1 MRYRFLF
8 LFLLL
13 VPAAAWAG
21 KPFPYEDGDGFKT
34 PGDGVDG
41 VERTETGT
49 EISLPLGLPLS
60 YEKPTPS
67 GTDNNYMGGVTP
79 APASGTAAGTKIIYR
94 VDFRDDVGPPSWREA
109 QAALRQARYMKAD
122 VILIHMNGFNG
133 SLETADNIRRNL
145 LEFDKP
151 VMVYLDKPTTGA
163 GTLISLAGDSIY
175 MNPKSRIGSATLKDR
190 SGRPAPGNYQR
201 YMRSLL
207 HHTAEATS
215 HNPVAA
221 EAMSNGK
228 ENRLLNASEA
238 RQNNL
243 IEGQAGSVDD
253 VLRLSGYDD
262 YKVIRYTPGAW
273 ERLISLLL
281 TPGMRF
287 LLLCSMALCL
297 FRFAFTSAGKGK
309 MAVLHFMLAVPLFGA
324 LYEDARADFMEI
336 GMYAAAATLLL
347 FAPLLPVRLRRIV
360 AFTLFAAC
368 VYLLSAASVETHA
381 AFDPAALYTTGDLLE
396 TVLFTG
402 SAFLLAGIIRWFA
415 PVPRLAAFLRSNSN
429 SGETIEL
436 FATVPSRSDHFPF
449 GK

>member
-1 MRYRFLF
+1 MRYRFFFLF
-8 LFLLL
+8 LFL

-21 KPFPYEDGDGFKT
+21 KAFPYADGDGFKT
-34 PGDGVDG
+34 PGEGIDG

-49 EISLPLGLPLS
+49 DISMPLGLPLS
-60 YEKPTPS
+60 LDKPTPS
-67 GTDNNYMGGVTP
+67 GADNNAMGGVTP
-79 APASGTAAGTKIIYR
+79 APAAGTSSASKIVYR

-151 VMVYLDKPTTGA
+151 VMVYVDKPTTGA

-175 MNPKSRIGSATLKDR
+175 MNPKSRIGSATVKDK

-221 EAMSNGK
+221 EAMS
-228 ENRLLNASEA
+228 SEA
-238 RQNNL
+238 SGILLTPGEASRENL

-253 VLRLSGYDD
+253 VLRLSGYGE
-262 YKVIRYTPGAW
+262 YTVIRYTPGAW
-273 ERLISLLL
+273 ERLINLLL

-287 LLLCSMALCL
+287 FLLCCMALCL
-297 FRFAFTSAGKGK
+297 FRFAFTPTGKTATAI
-309 MAVLHFMLAVPLFGA
+309 MHVLFAIPLLGA

-336 GMYAAAATLLL
+336 GMYAMTALLLL
-347 FAPLLPVRLRRIV
+347 FAPLFPERIRRV
-360 AFTLFAAC
+360 LAFTLFAAA
-368 VYLLSAASVETHA
+368 VYLLSAANVETHA
-381 AFDPAALYTTGDLLE
+381 AFDPAALYSTGELLQ

-402 SAFLLAGIIRWFA
+402 GAFVLAGFIRWFA
-415 PVPRLAAFLRSNSN
+415 PQQRLSAFLRSSSN
-429 SGETIEL
+429 EAETIEL
-436 FATVPSRSDHFPF
+436 FAAVPSKTDAVHF

>member
-1 MRYRFLF
+1 MRYRLFFLF
-8 LFLLL
+8 LFL
-13 VPAAAWAG
+13 VPAVAWAG
-21 KPFPYEDGDGFKT
+21 KAFPYTDGDGFKN
-34 PGDGVDG
+34 PGEGIDGI
-41 VERTETGT
+41 ERTETGT

-60 YEKPTPS
+60 YDNLTPS
-67 GTDNNYMGGVTP
+67 GSDNNYMGGVTP
-79 APASGTAAGTKIIYR
+79 APASGSSGGSKIVYR

-109 QAALRQARYMKAD
+109 QAALRQARFMKAD

-175 MNPKSRIGSATLKDR
+175 MNPKSRLGSATLKDK
-190 SGRPAPGNYQR
+190 SGRPAPGSYQR

-221 EAMSNGK
+221 EAMSNGMTSQT
-228 ENRLLNASEA
+228 LNASEA

-253 VLRLSGYDD
+253 VLRLSGYED

-287 LLLCSMALCL
+287 LLLCGMALCL
-297 FRFAFTSAGKGK
+297 FRFAFTPANKAWT
-309 MAVLHFMLAVPLFGA
+309 AVLHLLLAVPFFGA

-336 GMYAAAATLLL
+336 GMYAAAALLLL
-347 FAPLLPVRLRRIV
+347 FAPLFPARVRRIV
-360 AFTLFAAC
+360 AFSLFAAC
-368 VYLLSAASVETHA
+368 VYLLSAAHVETHA
-381 AFDPAALYTTGDLLE
+381 AFDPAALYSTGELME

-402 SAFLLAGIIRWFA
+402 SAFALAWFIRWFA
-415 PVPRLAAFLRSNSN
+415 PLQRLAAFLRSNDH

-436 FATVPSRSDHFPF
+436 FAAVKSGSDNYHR
-449 GK
+449 GN

>member
-1 MRYRFLF
+1 MRYRLFF

-21 KPFPYEDGDGFKT
+21 KPFPYIDGDGFKT
-34 PGDGVDG
+34 PSDGIDG
-41 VERTETGT
+41 VERTESGT
-49 EISLPLGLPLS
+49 DISLPLGLPLS
-60 YEKPTPS
+60 YDHLAPS
-67 GTDNNYMGGVTP
+67 GNDNTSMGGVTP
-79 APASGTAAGTKIIYR
+79 APASGNTSGPKIVYR

-175 MNPKSRIGSATLKDR
+175 MNPKSRLGSATLKDK

-221 EAMSNGK
+221 EAMGSGTTS
-228 ENRLLNASEA
+228 RTLNPNEA

-253 VLRLSGYDD
+253 VLRLSGYED

-281 TPGMRF
+281 TPGMSF
-287 LLLCSMALCL
+287 LLLCCMALCL
-297 FRFAFTSAGKGK
+297 FRFAFTPAGKGLT
-309 MAVLHFMLAVPLFGA
+309 AVLHLLLAIPFFGA
-324 LYEDARADFMEI
+324 LYEDARADFMET
-336 GMYAAAATLLL
+336 GMYAAAALLLL
-347 FAPLLPVRLRRIV
+347 FAPLYPPRIRRV
-360 AFTLFAAC
+360 LVFTLLAAC
-368 VYLLSAASVETHA
+368 VYLLSAARVETHA
-381 AFDPAALYTTGDLLE
+381 AFDPAALYTTGELLE

-402 SAFLLAGIIRWFA
+402 SAFLLAGLIRWFA
-415 PVPRLAAFLRSNSN
+415 PVQRLSAFLRSTDH

-436 FATVPSRSDHFPF
+436 FATVPSKSDAFPF